1 MITSKHL
8 IKEAQPTIS
17 QSSIELADLIVDSIQ
32 DIKGKRIVQLDM
44 RELDFAPASYFII
57 CEGDSTTQV
66 KAISDNIYRKVKEE
80 LGITPN
86 HTEGLSDSK
95 WILVDYFD
103 TIVHVFY
110 PETRSFYD
118 LENLWSDAS
127 LKTFED
133 L

>member
-1 MITSKHL
+1 MIKD
-8 IKEAQPTIS
+8 AQPTIS
-17 QSSIELADLIVDSIQ
+17 QSTIELTDLIVDSIQ
-32 DIKGKRIVQLDM
+32 DIKGKRIVLLDM
-44 RELDFAPASYFII
+44 RSLDFAPASYFII
-57 CEGDSTTQV
+57 CEGESTTQV
-66 KAISDNIYRKVKEE
+66 KAISDNIYRKVKDT

-110 PETRSFYD
+110 PEARSFYD
-118 LENLWSDAS
+118 LENLWSDAP
-127 LKTFED
+127 LKTFKD

>member
-1 MITSKHL
+1 M

-17 QSSIELADLIVDSIQ
+17 PSSIELADLIVDSIQ

-44 RELDFAPASYFII
+44 RALDFAPANHFII
-57 CEGDSTTQV
+57 CEGESTTQV
-66 KAISDNIYRKVKEE
+66 KAIADNIYRKVKDE

-86 HTEGLSDSK
+86 HTEGQGDSK